1 MKSNKRI
8 ALLMLLFFLA
18 LCLHRA
24 CGQSYENRASDF
36 SIFRFTTN
44 PRLDGHS
51 AIHFI
56 GGTAGYFGLRALKV
70 KPVGSII
77 GSTAFGLLYE
87 IYVDGYGNSL
97 PFLERD
103 PSGADLIGDVP
114 MHFLGA
120 CFGAITEMAVKKLTG
135 FKGKVYVKDNKAYM
149 VIPLN

>member
-44 PRLDGHS
+44 PQLDGHS
-51 AIHFI
+51 AVHFA
-56 GGTAGYFGLRALKV
+56 GGTVGYIGFRLLKV
-70 KPVGSII
+70 KPIWSIAL
-77 GSTAFGLLYE
+77 STISGIAYE

-103 PSGADLIGDVP
+103 PAGADLIGDVS
-114 MHFLGA
+114 MDFLGA
-120 CFGAITEMAVKKLTG
+120 CFGCILESAIKSLVKFEG
-135 FKGKVYVKDNKAYM
+135 NVYIKDGKAYM
-149 VIPLN
+149 VIPL